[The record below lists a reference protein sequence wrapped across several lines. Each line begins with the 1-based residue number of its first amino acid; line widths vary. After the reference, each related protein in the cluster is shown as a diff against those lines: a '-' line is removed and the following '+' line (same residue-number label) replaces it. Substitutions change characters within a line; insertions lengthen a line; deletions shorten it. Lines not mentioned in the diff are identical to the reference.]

1 MQYFDTLGQLVAVI
15 LAFPFIVRL
24 VMIGFPIIRIV
35 RLFEGQLREG
45 VDLFLQLEI
54 PGIREFVRTEVALL
68 TIPYVFAALLFWATD
83 MMSIRIDDIS
93 TIAQTLIIGGLIAWV
108 VGDWFRSYYANQ
120 RLQMIVDELGNIKNV
135 SGSVL
140 DGLRFIV
147 YVRSGIKRTVVR
159 LGLRALWGSKKK
171 KMEESEEPGKKGFA
185 EVAKVA
191 IEQMFLFPERMMGA
205 LTDWMK
211 EGLDNI
217 LLEKFKQYTER
228 SNQEILFIATWIII
242 PPIWTG
248 VILYFLQ

>member
-1 MQYFDTLGQLVAVI
+1 MQYFETLGHLIAVI
-15 LAFPFIVRL
+15 LALPFMVRL
-24 VMIGFPIIRIV
+24 MMIGIPIIRIV

-54 PGIREFVRTEVALL
+54 PGIREFVRTEFALL

-83 MMSIRIDDIS
+83 MMSVRIDDIS
-93 TIAQTLIIGGLIAWV
+93 TIAQTLIVGGLIAWV
-108 VGDWFRSYYANQ
+108 VGDWIRSYYANQ

-147 YVRSGIKRTVVR
+147 YVRSGIKRTAVLV
-159 LGLRALWGSKKK
+159 GLRALWGSKKK
-171 KMEESEEPGKKGFA
+171 KMAESEEAGKHGFA

-217 LLEKFKQYTER
+217 LLKKFKEYTER
-228 SNQEILFIATWIII
+228 SNQEIIFIATWIII

-248 VILYFLQ
+248 AILFFL